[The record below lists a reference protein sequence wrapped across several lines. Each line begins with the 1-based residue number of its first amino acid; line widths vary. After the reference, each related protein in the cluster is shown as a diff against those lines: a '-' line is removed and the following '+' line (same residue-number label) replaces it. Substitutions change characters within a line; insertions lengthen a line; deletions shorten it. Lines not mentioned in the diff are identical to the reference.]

1 MTEIAKPAAATHE
14 QQSIAAVQRV
24 LRATGGNDT
33 CIIGPSGEKALI
45 PESLRAV
52 LIEAAG
58 ALEQGQAIRIVPANK
73 ELTTQQAADLLNISR
88 PFLIRLLEA
97 GQIPFRRVGT
107 HRRLALADV
116 LAYRTERSKK
126 RRAVLGEMARTAQKS
141 GLYEG

>member
-1 MTEIAKPAAATHE
+1 MTDVAKPTVPTSE
-14 QQSIAAVQRV
+14 QQSIAAIQRM
-24 LRATGGNDT
+24 LHTARGAEL
-33 CIIGPSGEKALI
+33 CILGPSGEKTAI

-52 LIEAAG
+52 LAEAAG
-58 ALEQGQAIRIVPANK
+58 ALEHGQEVRVVPANK
-73 ELTTQQAADLLNISR
+73 ELTTQQAADVLNVSR

-126 RRAVLGEMARTAQKS
+126 RRAVLGEMARSAQKS
-141 GLYEG
+141 GMYEG